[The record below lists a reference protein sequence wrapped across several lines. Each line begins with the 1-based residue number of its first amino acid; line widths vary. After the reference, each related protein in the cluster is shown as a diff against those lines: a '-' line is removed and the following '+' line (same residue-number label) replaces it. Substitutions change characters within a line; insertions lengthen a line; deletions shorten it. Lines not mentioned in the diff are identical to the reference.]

1 MTISRAALISVL
13 SSAISMEGLANNE
26 SRSIPIANP
35 DALPQPKQQFRL
47 PQSKLTPGVSPN
59 VRCNNRVTCSDG
71 RGVTQ
76 SETALA
82 ISGDAVVCGYNDFR
96 AAFCPNEEPGY
107 QWGGW
112 AYSLDGGA
120 TFTDGGPLPGRTGH
134 RGDPWLG
141 TGPDGTIYF
150 VDIWNNTNGLV
161 AVRGGRVTGTG
172 FSWSEPTI
180 IATAGNFDKEAMAID
195 QVSGSIY
202 LTYTRFGGPGGIWI
216 HKSDDGGLTFDVGR
230 SVGLGGTGSYPA
242 IGPNAELYVVSQS
255 GPNIAFTR
263 SFDGGQTFSPVRN
276 IGGVIG
282 FQVPGLTRHLQ
293 VPQIAVDTSGGPNTG
308 NIYVVWDT
316 TVAGNGNAVIV
327 TSIDG
332 GDSWSPPMVV
342 NDDAPGL
349 HFYPTVSVDSL
360 GRVNVF
366 FYDRRENPGTNIT
379 NLYFAQSTDGG
390 ATFSPNIS
398 VTDTPSLWANGTE
411 GAPNYGDYINSVSVG
426 TKACVA
432 YADGRDGDPDA
443 YFTCVDM

>member
-13 SSAISMEGLANNE
+13 LSSISMEGLANTE
-26 SRSIPIANP
+26 SQSIPFANP

-82 ISGDAVVCGYNDFR
+82 ISGDVVVCGYNDFR
-96 AAFCPNEEPGY
+96 AAYCPNEAPGY
-107 QWGGW
+107 QWAGW
-112 AYSLDGGA
+112 SYSSDGGA
-120 TFTDGGPLPGRTGH
+120 TFTDGGPLPGRTSH
-134 RGDPWLG
+134 RGDPWLA

-150 VDIWNNTNGLV
+150 VDIC
-161 AVRGGRVTGTG
+161 
-172 FSWSEPTI
+172 
-180 IATAGNFDKEAMAID
+180 
-195 QVSGSIY
+195 GSIY

-216 HKSDDGGLTFDVGR
+216 HKSDDGGLSFDEGR

-242 IGPNAELYVVSQS
+242 IGPNGELYVVSQAGS
-255 GPNIAFTR
+255 GIAFTR
-263 SFDGGQTFSPVRN
+263 SFDGGQTFGPVRN
-276 IGGVIG
+276 IGGVIS
-282 FQVPGLTRHLQ
+282 FQVPGCTRHLQ
-293 VPQIAVDTSGGPNTG
+293 VPQIAVDTSGEPNTG

-316 TVAGNGNAVIV
+316 VVAGNGSAVIV

-332 GDSWSPPMVV
+332 GDSWSSPMLI
-342 NDDAPGL
+342 NDDTPGL

-443 YFTCVDM
+443 YFTCVDL

>member
-1 MTISRAALISVL
+1 MTISRAALLSVL
-13 SSAISMEGLANNE
+13 ASAISMEGLANNE

-316 TVAGNGNAVIV
+316 VVA
-327 TSIDG
+327 
-332 GDSWSPPMVV
+332 
-342 NDDAPGL
+342 
-349 HFYPTVSVDSL
+349 
-360 GRVNVF
+360 
-366 FYDRRENPGTNIT
+366 
-379 NLYFAQSTDGG
+379 
-390 ATFSPNIS
+390 
-398 VTDTPSLWANGTE
+398 
-411 GAPNYGDYINSVSVG
+411 
-426 TKACVA
+426 
-432 YADGRDGDPDA
+432 
-443 YFTCVDM
+443 